1 MHDPGTLLKILRGGT
16 HRIFLQAHNFPDHDA
31 VAASF
36 ALRDLLRRE
45 GIDARIIYEGEIER
59 NSLRT
64 MIEKLGIDIQPA
76 ANFDLRP
83 EDYIVVVDGC
93 KGNKNVTDLIGEEV
107 AVIDHHEVVS
117 PEDVRYVDIRT
128 HYGSTCTIIY
138 TYFRNLR
145 REISRP
151 VATAMLI
158 GLNMDT
164 ALMTRGVSPADL
176 QAYADLYVAAD
187 TTLVNSILRNQVQTR
202 DLAFYRQA
210 LDAVRVNQS
219 FAFCYFPDGCNQ
231 NLLGM
236 LGDFFLT
243 LQEVDF
249 VALCAHNGRRINFS
263 LRSERNEWNCSDV
276 IQQVLDGIGFGGG
289 HAELAGGMMPDVT
302 LFNKSEIES
311 RFRSALGLSAPV

>member
-145 REISRP
+145 REISRS